1 MYAYQAIQQA
11 LSPLAMENGWPLEPD
26 VYDGDAVT
34 YITYNEADN
43 RSSEF
48 GDDDPLYRTVDLQ
61 IHFFTPLY
69 KPGTK
74 KKTNYLPHRE
84 AIREALYAGGFTYP
98 EVAVRADTDLDP
110 QASVCHIV
118 FECEYVEN
126 IEPIT
131 Q

>member
-48 GDDDPLYRTVDLQ
+48 GDDDPLYRTVGLQ

>member
-11 LSPLAMENGWPLEPD
+11 LAALAQKNGWPLEPD

-43 RSSEF
+43 RPSEF
-48 GDDDPLYRTVDLQ
+48 GDDDPLYRTVSLQ

-74 KKTNYLPHRE
+74 KKTNFLPHRE
-84 AIREALYAGGFTYP
+84 AIRQALYAGGITYP
-98 EVAVRADTDLDP
+98 EVTVLADTEQDQ
-110 QASVCHIV
+110 QASVWHIV
-118 FECEYVEN
+118 FECEYCET
-126 IEPIT
+126 IEPIN